1 MLQSEGAKMEI
12 PSPER
17 YPFVIFLSRGLSAG
31 AVVLVRKLVLMSIS
45 ALSQQRRNSGRP
57 RGPPDSTRNGREG
70 GSRFS
75 EQQE

>member
-1 MLQSEGAKMEI
+1 MEK
-12 PSPER
+12 PSPEK
-17 YPFVIFLSRGLSAG
+17 YALVIFVSRDRSAG
-31 AVVLVRKLVLMSIS
+31 AVVPLRKLVLKSMAAHSH
-45 ALSQQRRNSGRP
+45 QRMNSGRP